1 MNKILVKELNILAHE
16 VAKRFSKTD
25 REGNTS
31 KESFLV
37 SEIIPMTDHTATI
50 IYEKSNSKKENG
62 KKAAFFFYYI
72 NRGTSKGWHYFVP
85 TDSHVLGMGAF
96 NHYKLLIERYNFKFN
111 L

>member
-25 REGNTS
+25 REGNAS

-85 TDSHVLGMGAF
+85 TDSHILGMEAF
-96 NHYKLLIERYNFKFN
+96 KPRYMETELFNFNKD
-111 L
+111 